1 MDADQHSA
9 TTGATV
15 HLRYT
20 IRLDDGT
27 EYPPPMP
34 EDRIEFE
41 LGRDR
46 VLPGIEKAVAGM
58 RAGDTKRVRVPAADA
73 FGPRKPEMRFRIERG
88 GEDDILRVGKAVR
101 VAAPEGDFLAIV
113 EAIDDASVLVDA
125 NHPLSGQDLTFD
137 LEVLEVSARP
147 REAELIA

>member
-1 MDADQHSA
+1 MDADRNSA

-34 EDRIEFE
+34 EDSLAFE

-58 RAGDTKRVRVPAADA
+58 RAGDTKSVRVPAADA
-73 FGPRKPEMRFRIERG
+73 FGPRRPEMRFRVARG
-88 GEDDILRVGKAVR
+88 DEDAILRVGNAVR
-101 VAAPEGDFLAIV
+101 VSDATGDFLAIV

-125 NHPLSGQDLTFD
+125 NHPLSGKDLTFD
-137 LEVLEVSARP
+137 LEVLEVSARA

>member
-1 MDADQHSA
+1 MDADRSSA

-27 EYPPPMP
+27 EYPPPMS
-34 EDRIEFE
+34 EDRLAFE

-58 RAGDTKRVRVPAADA
+58 RAGDTKSVRVPSADA
-73 FGPRKPEMRFRIERG
+73 FGPRRPERRFRVERG
-88 GEDDILRVGKAVR
+88 DEDAILRVGNAVR
-101 VAAPEGDFLAIV
+101 V
-113 EAIDDASVLVDA
+113 
-125 NHPLSGQDLTFD
+125 T
-137 LEVLEVSARP
+137 
-147 REAELIA
+147 

>member
-1 MDADQHSA
+1 MDDDRNSA

-15 HLRYT
+15 QLRYT

-34 EDRIEFE
+34 GERLEFE

-73 FGPRKPEMRFRIERG
+73 FGPRRPEMRFRVERG
-88 GEDDILRVGKAVR
+88 DEDRILRVGNAVR
-101 VAAPEGDFLAIV
+101 VTDVSGDF
-113 EAIDDASVLVDA
+113 
-125 NHPLSGQDLTFD
+125 
-137 LEVLEVSARP
+137 
-147 REAELIA
+147 

>member
-1 MDADQHSA
+1 MDADRNSA

-15 HLRYT
+15 QLRYT

-34 EDRIEFE
+34 EERLEFK

-73 FGPRKPEMRFRIERG
+73 FGPRRPEMRFRVERG
-88 GEDDILRVGKAVR
+88 DEDRILRVGNAVR
-101 VAAPEGDFLAIV
+101 VSDGSGDFLAIV

-125 NHPLSGQDLTFD
+125 NHPLSGKDLTFD
-137 LEVLEVSARP
+137 LEVLEVSVRS

>member
-1 MDADQHSA
+1 MDAERNSA
-9 TTGATV
+9 TTGATI

-20 IRLDDGT
+20 IRVDDGT

-34 EDRIEFE
+34 EDRLEFE

-58 RAGDTKRVRVPAADA
+58 RPGDTKRVRVPAADA
-73 FGPRKPEMRFRIERG
+73 FGPRRPDLRFRVGRG
-88 GEDDILRVGKAVR
+88 DEDQILRVGNAVR
-101 VAAPEGDFLAIV
+101 VADASGEFLAIV

-125 NHPLSGQDLTFD
+125 NHPLSGKDLTFD
-137 LEVLEVSARP
+137 LEVLEVSARS